1 MDDCYFILWQDLLDK
16 KGLLKAV
23 NAGDFRA
30 MSTEIESI
38 SKENTNL
45 VASKVKMGAICQVG
59 IVVKDLQKAV
69 DNYWEKLGIG
79 PWMTVRIEPPLLR
92 EVTLRGKPVESSM
105 LAAIAQSGSIQLELI
120 EPLEG
125 PSIWKEFLEERGGGL
140 HHVQSLDQ
148 DPKAA
153 LAAFR
158 EMGVDVLM
166 SGRIGDN
173 IFYYMDTEPILGTIY
188 EFIGH

>member
-1 MDDCYFILWQDLLDK
+1 MPTEAAESE
-16 KGLLKAV
+16 G
-23 NAGDFRA
+23 NA
-30 MSTEIESI
+30 
-38 SKENTNL
+38 NL
-45 VASKVKMGAICQVG
+45 VVPKIKMGAIRQIG

-79 PWMTVRIEPPLLR
+79 PWMTIRIEPPLLR
-92 EVTLRGKPVESSM
+92 EVTLRGKPVEASM
-105 LAAIAQSGSIQLELI
+105 MAAIAQSGSIQIELI
-120 EPLEG
+120 QPLEG

-148 DPKAA
+148 DPNAA
-153 LAAFR
+153 LAAFK

-166 SGRIGDN
+166 SGWIGDK
-173 IFYYMDTEPILGTIY
+173 IFYYMDTEQLLGTIY

>member
-1 MDDCYFILWQDLLDK
+1 MP
-16 KGLLKAV
+16 
-23 NAGDFRA
+23 
-30 MSTEIESI
+30 TEGVESI
-38 SKENTNL
+38 SGVNANL
-45 VASKVKMGAICQVG
+45 VVPKIKMGAICQIG
-59 IVVKDLQKAV
+59 IVVRDLQKAV

-79 PWMTVRIEPPLLR
+79 PWITVRIEPPLLR
-92 EVTLRGKPVESSM
+92 DLTLRGKPVEASM
-105 LAAIAQSGSIQLELI
+105 MAAIAQSGNIQLELI
-120 EPLEG
+120 QPLEG
-125 PSIWKEFLEERGGGL
+125 PSIWKEFLETRGGGL

-173 IFYYMDTEPILGTIY
+173 IFYYMDTEPLLGTIY
-188 EFIGH
+188 EFIRH